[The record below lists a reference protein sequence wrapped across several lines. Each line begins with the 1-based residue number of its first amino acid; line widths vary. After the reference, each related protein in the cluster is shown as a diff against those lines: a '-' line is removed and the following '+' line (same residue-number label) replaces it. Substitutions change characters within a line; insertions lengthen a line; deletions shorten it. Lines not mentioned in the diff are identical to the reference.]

1 MSTEASSNLPQL
13 PPEPEW
19 LALVRDKVRDL
30 RYGVVQL
37 VVHDGR
43 VTQIER
49 TEKTRIAAEREEHPA
64 GRPQGDSETVS
75 HPSHRAIRRIPQRNS
90 NLPDTQQSR

>member
-1 MSTEASSNLPQL
+1 MTADSAPSPSPA
-13 PPEPEW
+13 PKEPER
-19 LALVRDKVRDL
+19 LAIVRSHVREL

-49 TEKTRIAAEREEHPA
+49 TEKTRLSPVREE
-64 GRPQGDSETVS
+64 RP
-75 HPSHRAIRRIPQRNS
+75 
-90 NLPDTQQSR
+90 SR

>member
-1 MSTEASSNLPQL
+1 MSDSITNSSLDEQ
-13 PPEPEW
+13 PEW
-19 LALVRDKVRDL
+19 LRVVQQKVETL

-49 TEKTRIAAEREEHPA
+49 TEKTRLSPSGHRDGA
-64 GRPQGDSETVS
+64 G
-75 HPSHRAIRRIPQRNS
+75 I
-90 NLPDTQQSR
+90 

>member
-1 MSTEASSNLPQL
+1 MENSSLSTPSSVQPD
-13 PPEPEW
+13 W
-19 LALVRDKVRDL
+19 IALVREKVEGL

-49 TEKTRIAAEREEHPA
+49 TEKTRLL
-64 GRPQGDSETVS
+64 
-75 HPSHRAIRRIPQRNS
+75 PSGVRVPGHE
-90 NLPDTQQSR
+90 

>member
-1 MSTEASSNLPQL
+1 MPAEAASHPSQYPA
-13 PPEPEW
+13 EPEW
-19 LALVRDKVRDL
+19 LALVRAKVRGL

-49 TEKTRIAAEREEHPA
+49 TEKTRIAPERPEP
-64 GRPQGDSETVS
+64 
-75 HPSHRAIRRIPQRNS
+75 PSG
-90 NLPDTQQSR
+90 

>member
-1 MSTEASSNLPQL
+1 MSQVIPSASVSPADSR
-13 PPEPEW
+13 PEW
-19 LALVRDKVRDL
+19 LRVVQQKVETL

-49 TEKTRIAAEREEHPA
+49 TEKTRLKPD
-64 GRPQGDSETVS
+64 GRRSDS
-75 HPSHRAIRRIPQRNS
+75 
-90 NLPDTQQSR
+90 D

>member
-1 MSTEASSNLPQL
+1 MSTDSIPRPAHVNA
-13 PPEPEW
+13 EPEW
-19 LALVRDKVRDL
+19 LAIVLSTVRGL

-49 TEKTRIAAEREEHPA
+49 TERTRL
-64 GRPQGDSETVS
+64 
-75 HPSHRAIRRIPQRNS
+75 PSHSDDPAR
-90 NLPDTQQSR
+90 TGESRS

>member
-1 MSTEASSNLPQL
+1 MTSDSAAPAPSDPA
-13 PPEPEW
+13 EPEW
-19 LALVRDKVRDL
+19 LALVLSQVRGL

-49 TEKTRIAAEREEHPA
+49 TEKVRLDNEPLR
-64 GRPQGDSETVS
+64 RP
-75 HPSHRAIRRIPQRNS
+75 PPR
-90 NLPDTQQSR
+90 

>member
-1 MSTEASSNLPQL
+1 MTQSIPQTKPEANPD
-13 PPEPEW
+13 W
-19 LALVRDKVRDL
+19 LRVVQQKVESL

-49 TEKTRIAAEREEHPA
+49 TEKTRITQPGGRDSAA
-64 GRPQGDSETVS
+64 D
-75 HPSHRAIRRIPQRNS
+75 
-90 NLPDTQQSR
+90 

>member
-1 MSTEASSNLPQL
+1 MTAEPTHDSVVPAN
-13 PPEPEW
+13 EPEW
-19 LALVRDKVRDL
+19 LALVRAKVQGL

-49 TEKTRIAAEREEHPA
+49 TEKTRLSSQPDAPERA
-64 GRPQGDSETVS
+64 G
-75 HPSHRAIRRIPQRNS
+75 
-90 NLPDTQQSR
+90 

>member
-1 MSTEASSNLPQL
+1 MSTEATSHPPQL
-13 PPEPEW
+13 PSEPEW

-49 TEKTRIAAEREEHPA
+49 TEKTRITAEREEHPA
-64 GRPQGDSETVS
+64 GWPQGDPGAVS
-75 HPSHRAIRRIPQRNS
+75 PTSHRAIRRIPQRNS
-90 NLPDTQQSR
+90 NLPDAQQSR

>member
-1 MSTEASSNLPQL
+1 MSSITNFEPAESGEAVPN
-13 PPEPEW
+13 W
-19 LALVRDKVRDL
+19 LALVRQKIEGL

-49 TEKTRIAAEREEHPA
+49 TEKIRLPATRGADA
-64 GRPQGDSETVS
+64 SE
-75 HPSHRAIRRIPQRNS
+75 
-90 NLPDTQQSR
+90 

>member
-1 MSTEASSNLPQL
+1 MSQTIQPASSAPS
-13 PPEPEW
+13 PEW
-19 LALVRDKVRDL
+19 LRVVQQKVETL

-49 TEKTRIAAEREEHPA
+49 TEKTRIYASHANSQDSAA
-64 GRPQGDSETVS
+64 
-75 HPSHRAIRRIPQRNS
+75 
-90 NLPDTQQSR
+90 L

>member
-1 MSTEASSNLPQL
+1 MNATISDSTPSPQ
-13 PPEPEW
+13 PDW
-19 LALVRDKVRDL
+19 LQIVREKVESL

-49 TEKTRIAAEREEHPA
+49 TEKTRISGQRSPAE
-64 GRPQGDSETVS
+64 D
-75 HPSHRAIRRIPQRNS
+75 
-90 NLPDTQQSR
+90 

>member
-1 MSTEASSNLPQL
+1 MSESIINSGPDGQ
-13 PPEPEW
+13 PEW
-19 LALVRDKVRDL
+19 LRVVQQKVETL

-49 TEKTRIAAEREEHPA
+49 TEKTRLSPPGHRDGA
-64 GRPQGDSETVS
+64 G
-75 HPSHRAIRRIPQRNS
+75 I
-90 NLPDTQQSR
+90 

>member
-1 MSTEASSNLPQL
+1 MSPESTLHPAQTPA
-13 PPEPEW
+13 EPEW
-19 LALVRDKVRDL
+19 LGLVREKVRNL

-49 TEKTRIAAEREEHPA
+49 TEKTRIASEREERPA
-64 GRPQGDSETVS
+64 R
-75 HPSHRAIRRIPQRNS
+75 
-90 NLPDTQQSR
+90 

>member
-1 MSTEASSNLPQL
+1 MSESFINPDLNGQ
-13 PPEPEW
+13 PEW
-19 LALVRDKVRDL
+19 LRVVQQKVETL

-49 TEKTRIAAEREEHPA
+49 TEKTRLNPPGHRE
-64 GRPQGDSETVS
+64 GG
-75 HPSHRAIRRIPQRNS
+75 
-90 NLPDTQQSR
+90 L

>member
-1 MSTEASSNLPQL
+1 MSESVTNSGLDEQ
-13 PPEPEW
+13 PEW
-19 LALVRDKVRDL
+19 LRVVQQKVETL

-49 TEKTRIAAEREEHPA
+49 TEKTRLSPSGHRGGA
-64 GRPQGDSETVS
+64 G
-75 HPSHRAIRRIPQRNS
+75 I
-90 NLPDTQQSR
+90 

>member
-1 MSTEASSNLPQL
+1 MSRTSQPAAPS
-13 PPEPEW
+13 PEW
-19 LALVRDKVRDL
+19 LRVVQQKVETL

-49 TEKTRIAAEREEHPA
+49 TEKARITGSPVNS
-64 GRPQGDSETVS
+64 QDST
-75 HPSHRAIRRIPQRNS
+75 A
-90 NLPDTQQSR
+90 L

>member
-1 MSTEASSNLPQL
+1 MTPEPAHDPALPAS
-13 PPEPEW
+13 EPEW
-19 LALVRDKVRDL
+19 LALVRAKVQGL

-49 TEKTRIAAEREEHPA
+49 TEKTRLSTQSDAPERA
-64 GRPQGDSETVS
+64 G
-75 HPSHRAIRRIPQRNS
+75 
-90 NLPDTQQSR
+90 

>member
-1 MSTEASSNLPQL
+1 
-13 PPEPEW
+13 
-19 LALVRDKVRDL
+19 VRGL

-49 TEKTRIAAEREEHPA
+49 TEKVRLDNEPVR
-64 GRPQGDSETVS
+64 RP
-75 HPSHRAIRRIPQRNS
+75 PPR
-90 NLPDTQQSR
+90 

>member
-1 MSTEASSNLPQL
+1 MSTEPAL
-13 PPEPEW
+13 PPAPAGTEPEW
-19 LALVRDKVRDL
+19 LAIVLSKVRGL

-49 TEKTRIAAEREEHPA
+49 TERTRLHSHSDAPA
-64 GRPQGDSETVS
+64 RTG
-75 HPSHRAIRRIPQRNS
+75 
-90 NLPDTQQSR
+90 

>member
-1 MSTEASSNLPQL
+1 MPAESTSQSALSPEE
-13 PPEPEW
+13 EPEW
-19 LALVRDKVRDL
+19 LALVRAKVRDL

-49 TEKTRIAAEREEHPA
+49 TEKTRLGLERE
-64 GRPQGDSETVS
+64 GRHSP
-75 HPSHRAIRRIPQRNS
+75 
-90 NLPDTQQSR
+90 

>member
-1 MSTEASSNLPQL
+1 MSEAILRPKS
-13 PPEPEW
+13 EVAPEW
-19 LALVRDKVRDL
+19 LRVVQQKVETL

-49 TEKTRIAAEREEHPA
+49 TEKTRIHPPQANSRDSAA
-64 GRPQGDSETVS
+64 
-75 HPSHRAIRRIPQRNS
+75 
-90 NLPDTQQSR
+90 L

>member
-1 MSTEASSNLPQL
+1 MPSSTVDSPLSATAASASATLPD
-13 PPEPEW
+13 W
-19 LALVRDKVRDL
+19 IALVREKVEGL

-49 TEKTRIAAEREEHPA
+49 TEKTRLAT
-64 GRPQGDSETVS
+64 GRDAQAHE
-75 HPSHRAIRRIPQRNS
+75 
-90 NLPDTQQSR
+90 